1 MSNQTTPVAKS
12 HDVLRVELG
21 ARSYDIL
28 VGSDLLADTAG
39 HIASFVKKA
48 GVVVISDKTVAER
61 HLPTVLASLD
71 RADIAHREVV
81 VPAGEKSKSFA
92 VFEDVVEQILA
103 MGIERSTLIIALG
116 GGVVGD
122 LAGYVAASLL
132 RGLDFVQ
139 IPTTLLSQVDSSV
152 GGKTGINSK
161 SGKNLVGA
169 FHQPRLVLADTAVLD
184 TLPRREMRAGY
195 AEVVK
200 YGLIDDPEFFDW
212 LESNAEAVLNN
223 DGPER
228 RVAVMRSCA
237 AKARIVSQDE
247 RESGKRA
254 LLNLGH
260 TFGHALEAETGY
272 GTKLLHGEAVA
283 MGMVIAHD
291 VCGAMGMAPA
301 GEKDRIVSHLKS
313 VGLPVYAS
321 EVPGMH
327 WDIDRLINHMSRD
340 KKVSDGEITFVM
352 TRGIG
357 KAFKSKAMDIQKM
370 RAAITRSC
378 HA

>member
-1 MSNQTTPVAKS
+1 MSN
-12 HDVLRVELG
+12 HDTLRVELG

-28 VGSDLLADTAG
+28 VGSNLLADTAKY
-39 HIASFVKKA
+39 IAPFVRKA
-48 GVVVISDKTVAER
+48 GVVVISDAVVADK

-71 RADIAHREVV
+71 DASIAHREVV
-81 VPAGEKSKSFA
+81 VPSGEKSKSFA
-92 VFEDVVEQILA
+92 TFADVVEQILA
-103 MGIERSTLIIALG
+103 MGIERSTVIIALG

-184 TLPRREMRAGY
+184 TLSAREMRSGY
-195 AEVVK
+195 AEVAK
-200 YGLIDDPEFFDW
+200 YGLIDDPDFFAW
-212 LESNAEAVLNN
+212 LEENGQAVIDT

-228 RVAVMRSCA
+228 RQAVIKSCA
-237 AKARIVSQDE
+237 AKARIVSEDE
-247 RESGKRA
+247 REGGKRA

-260 TFGHALEAETGY
+260 TFGHAFEAETGY
-272 GTKLLHGEAVA
+272 GQKLLHGEAVA

-301 GEKDRIVSHLKS
+301 GEKDRIVAHLKS
-313 VGLPVYAS
+313 VGLPVCAS
-321 EVPGMH
+321 EVSGMH
-327 WDIDRLINHMSRD
+327 WDIDKVISHMSRD
-340 KKVSDGEITFVM
+340 KKVRDGEITFVM

-357 KAFKSKAMDIQKM
+357 KAFTSKAMDVDKM

-378 HA
+378 RG

>member
-1 MSNQTTPVAKS
+1 MTNQALSSMTNYDT
-12 HDVLRVELG
+12 LRVDLG
-21 ARSYDIL
+21 PRSYDIL
-28 VGSDLLADTAG
+28 VGSNLLANTAS
-39 HIASFVKKA
+39 HIAPFVRKA
-48 GVVVISDKTVAER
+48 GVIVISDATVAGK

-71 RADIAHREVV
+71 SAGIAHRQVI

-92 VFEDVVEQILA
+92 VFEDVIEQILA
-103 MGIERSTLIIALG
+103 MGIERLTLIIALG

-184 TLPRREMRAGY
+184 TLPRREMHAGY

-212 LESNAEAVLNN
+212 LEKNAEAILNN

-228 RVAVMRSCA
+228 RAAVMRSCA

-272 GTKLLHGEAVA
+272 GAKLLHGEAVA

-291 VCGAMGMAPA
+291 VCGAMGMAPG
-301 GEKDRIVSHLKS
+301 GEKDRIVNHLKS
-313 VGLPVYAS
+313 VGLPVVAS

-327 WDIDRLINHMSRD
+327 WDIDRLIGHMSRD
-340 KKVSDGEITFVM
+340 KKVRDGEITFVM

-357 KAFKSKAMDIQKM
+357 KAFTSKAMDVDKM

-378 HA
+378 RA

>member
-1 MSNQTTPVAKS
+1 VSTTET
-12 HDVLRVELG
+12 LRVDLG
-21 ARSYDIL
+21 ARSYDIV
-28 VGSDLLADTAG
+28 VGSNLLTSTADY
-39 HIASFVKKA
+39 IAPFVHAA
-48 GVVVISDKTVAER
+48 GVVIISDETVAGL
-61 HLPTVLASLD
+61 HLPTVVKSLD
-71 RADIAHREVV
+71 GAGISHREVV
-81 VPAGEKSKSFA
+81 VPAGEGSKSFA
-92 VFEDVVEQILA
+92 CFQDVVERILA

-122 LAGYVAASLL
+122 LAGFVAASLL

-139 IPTTLLSQVDSSV
+139 IPTSLLAQVDSSV

-169 FHQPRLVLADTAVLD
+169 FHQPRLVLADTSVLD
-184 TLPRREMRAGY
+184 TLPRRELLSGY

-200 YGLIDDPEFFDW
+200 YGLIDDPEFFTW
-212 LESNAEAVLNN
+212 LEANAAAVLDN
-223 DGPER
+223 DGAER
-228 RVAVMRSCA
+228 RKAILTSCA

-272 GTKLLHGEAVA
+272 GSRLLHGEAVA

-291 VCGAMGMAPA
+291 VCAAMGMAPA
-301 GEKDRIVSHLKS
+301 SDTDRIVAHFKS
-313 VGLPVYAS
+313 VGVPVRAA
-321 EVPGMH
+321 EVKGMH
-327 WDIDRLINHMSRD
+327 WDIDTLISHMSRD
-340 KKVSDGEITFVM
+340 KKVRDGKITFVM

-357 KAFKSKAMDIQKM
+357 KAFTSREMDVDKM

-378 HA
+378 RG

>member
-1 MSNQTTPVAKS
+1 MSN
-12 HDVLRVELG
+12 HDTLRVELG

-28 VGSDLLADTAG
+28 VGSNILADAASY
-39 HIASFVKKA
+39 IAPFVKKA
-48 GVVVISDKTVAER
+48 GVVVICDAAITDNHLKTV
-61 HLPTVLASLD
+61 VASLD
-71 RADIAHREVV
+71 GANISHREVI
-81 VPAGEKSKSFA
+81 VPSGEQSKSFA
-92 VFEDVVEQILA
+92 MFENVVEQILA
-103 MGIERSTLIIALG
+103 MGIERSTLIVALG

-169 FHQPRLVLADTAVLD
+169 FHQPRLVLADTAVLG
-184 TLPRREMRAGY
+184 TLPARELRSGY

-200 YGLIDDPEFFDW
+200 YGLIDDPEFFAW
-212 LESNAEAVLNN
+212 LEEKGQAVLEF

-228 RVAVMRSCA
+228 REAVIKSCT

-247 RESGKRA
+247 REGGKRA

-272 GTKLLHGEAVA
+272 GDKLLHGEAVGI
-283 MGMVIAHD
+283 GMVIAHD
-291 VCGAMGMAPA
+291 VCAAMGLAPA
-301 GEKDRIVSHLKS
+301 GEKDRIVSHLAS
-313 VGLPVYAS
+313 VGLPIAAS
-321 EVPGMH
+321 DIRGMH
-327 WDIDRLINHMSRD
+327 WDVDRLIAHMARD
-340 KKVSDGEITFVM
+340 KKVRDGEITFVM

-357 KAFKSKAMDIQKM
+357 KAFTSKAMDVAKM

-378 HA
+378 RD